1 MVVVRFADG
10 GSNDWTGDWGGAGG
24 ARKRGALEAAVREE
38 RGWGEETSVRFFA
51 GGRELRAGEEVPPGV
66 VLAQAAPR
74 VAGGLSGARAV
85 GRAAAT
91 GPRVSVW
98 EHFRDE
104 VRWLRSWA
112 VRMAGV
118 IAIVIAITTARHPA
132 LLNRELALL
141 LWGGAGGLFF
151 LVTAMVLF
159 NKDRARDPPPARDR
173 VTALPQ

>member
-1 MVVVRFADG
+1 MRFADG
-10 GSNDWTGDWGGAGG
+10 ARDWRGAGG
-24 ARKRGALEAAVREE
+24 VRERGVLEAAVRVE
-38 RGWGEETSVRFFA
+38 RGWGEEISVRFFA
-51 GGRELRAGEEVPPGV
+51 GGRELQVGEEVPPARV

-74 VAGGLSGARAV
+74 VPGGFSGARAV
-85 GRAAAT
+85 GQASAA

-98 EHFRDE
+98 EHLRDE
-104 VRWLRSWA
+104 VQWLRSWA
-112 VRMAGV
+112 VKMAG
-118 IAIVIAITTARHPA
+118 IIAITVAFMIARQPA

-159 NKDRARDPPPARDR
+159 NKDRARDPPPSCDR